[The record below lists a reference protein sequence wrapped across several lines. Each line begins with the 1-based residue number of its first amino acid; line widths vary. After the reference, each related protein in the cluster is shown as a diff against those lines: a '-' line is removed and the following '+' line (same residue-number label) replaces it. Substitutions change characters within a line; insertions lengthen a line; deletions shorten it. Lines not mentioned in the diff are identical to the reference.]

1 MRLASL
7 GVATGPLGAVIRPI
21 PDAARAW
28 AASVNSRGGLG
39 GHPVKLVVGDDGGD
53 PSRALAL
60 AKQFVERDKV
70 QAFLGTHMI
79 TTEEA
84 ITPYLEQKQVPI
96 IGTCNCSAGND
107 ISEMVFFFGPSASKG
122 LAWSH
127 LAGFYE
133 LTKLRKVAFIYCR
146 EAQQCKGAADEA
158 KPLADAVGFKVVYTA
173 QVSLAAPDY
182 TAEAIAARNAGA
194 EAVAV
199 FADNQTAVRFIR
211 SATRQGWKPAVSV
224 QQSGYDERM
233 LQTKDTEG
241 MFTSAI
247 VPDFFTDPRLAE
259 YRQAMEKVP
268 DGVRA
273 TIGAGTFVVGQLLE
287 KYSATLPANPTSGDF
302 IRLMYGLRGETMGG
316 LLPPITFRPGKPHED
331 TNRCVIPAQIR
342 DGRFVTPNGDRFSC
356 APGWKPVEL

>member
-1 MRLASL
+1 
-7 GVATGPLGAVIRPI
+7 
-21 PDAARAW
+21 
-28 AASVNSRGGLG
+28 
-39 GHPVKLVVGDDGGD
+39 
-53 PSRALAL
+53 
-60 AKQFVERDKV
+60 
-70 QAFLGTHMI
+70 
-79 TTEEA
+79 
-84 ITPYLEQKQVPI
+84 
-96 IGTCNCSAGND
+96 
-107 ISEMVFFFGPSASKG
+107 MVFFFGPSASKG

-133 LTKLRKVAFIYCR
+133 LTKLRKVAFVYCR
-146 EAQQCKGAADEA
+146 EAQQCKGAADAA
-158 KPLADAVGFKVVYTA
+158 KPMAEAVGFELVYSA

-211 SATRQGWKPAVSV
+211 SAARQSWKPAVSV

-233 LQTKDTEG
+233 LETKDTEG

-259 YRQAMEKVP
+259 YRTAIQKVP
-268 DGVRA
+268 DTVRA

-287 KYSATLPANPTSGDF
+287 KYSGELANNPTSADF
-302 IRLMYGLRGETMGG
+302 LRLMYSLRGETMGG

-331 TNRCVIPAQIR
+331 TNRCVIPAQVR
-342 DGRFVTPNGDRFSC
+342 GGKFVTPTGDRFSC
-356 APGWKPVEL
+356 APGWKPIEL